1 MLTLL
6 ILVAAFLAGSIP
18 FGFLIGKSQGKD
30 IRKEGSG
37 NIGAT
42 NVWRILGP
50 TWGTVSFI
58 LDVAKGALVPALVN
72 LLALKGDWGITTMD
86 LATAAGVMSV
96 LGHMFSPFMGF
107 KGGKGIAT
115 GLGALLGT
123 APLVGLC
130 GFGVW
135 IGVMFMGQYVSISS
149 LVAVI
154 GVVAFAF
161 FFRQSPFFIGVY
173 ALVGIYVY
181 IKHIPNIKRFLN
193 GEEPRFS
200 FSRPKA
206 PESPPPA

>member
-6 ILVAAFLAGSIP
+6 IFVAAFLAGSIP

-50 TWGTVSFI
+50 TWGTVSFV

-72 LLALKGDWGITTMD
+72 LLAVKGDWGISTMD
-86 LATAAGVMSV
+86 LATAAGVVSV
-96 LGHMFSPFMGF
+96 AGHMFSPFVGF

-135 IGVMFMGQYVSISS
+135 FGAMFMGQYVSISS
-149 LVAVI
+149 LAAVI
-154 GVVAFAF
+154 GVMAFAF
-161 FFRQSPFFIGVY
+161 FFRQSPFFIVVY

-181 IKHIPNIKRFLN
+181 VKHIPNIKRFLK

-200 FSRPKA
+200 FSRPKSS
-206 PESPPPA
+206 ESPPPA